1 MDLNIQNMA
10 RHFDNISI
18 EKLKEI
24 ILQLF
29 RSEEDGAELAFQV
42 ALTSLE
48 QKAEAIEF
56 DRFCGFLEF
65 A

>member
-10 RHFDNISI
+10 RHFDNVSI

-24 ILQLF
+24 ILQFL

-48 QKAEAIEF
+48 ERAGAIEF
-56 DRFCGFLEF
+56 DRFCDFLTI

>member
-1 MDLNIQNMA
+1 MDLDIQNMT
-10 RHFDNISI
+10 RHFDDISI

-29 RSEEDGAELAFQV
+29 RSEEDGAEMAFQV

-48 QKAEAIEF
+48 AKAEATDF
-56 DRFCGFLEF
+56 DRFCGFLTF

>member
-1 MDLNIQNMA
+1 MDLNIRNMTS
-10 RHFDNISI
+10 HFDNVSI

-29 RSEEDGAELAFQV
+29 RSEEDGAELAFQA

-48 QKAEAIEF
+48 AKAEATDF
-56 DRFCGFLEF
+56 DRFCGFLTI

>member
-1 MDLNIQNMA
+1 MVLNIQNMA
-10 RHFDNISI
+10 HHFDNVSI

-24 ILQLF
+24 ILQFL

-48 QKAEAIEF
+48 ERAEASDF
-56 DRFCGFLEF
+56 YCFCDFLTI